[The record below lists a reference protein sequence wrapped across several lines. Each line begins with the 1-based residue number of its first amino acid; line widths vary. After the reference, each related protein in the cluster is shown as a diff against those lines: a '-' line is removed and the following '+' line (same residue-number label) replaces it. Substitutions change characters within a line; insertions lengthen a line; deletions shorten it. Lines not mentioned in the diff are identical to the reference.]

1 MLVSLNDLVQ
11 LLAARVGEPWNTD
24 LQEQMKVVLNY
35 KRAQFFKRLLDQ
47 HPEQRRYFYKDFNVE
62 LQAADKAEC
71 PVEVD
76 CIVKRSVLQVPLPV
90 RANTG
95 EVFDYVGSSDKMQPY
110 GYATP
115 GQVSQYIQY
124 NRYTSRKPK
133 YYYANGYLYIYVDKD
148 TKYVN
153 VTGVYPDPRQLTA
166 FICNGTDCYSD
177 DSQYEIPYDLINDM
191 IRDTLQV
198 ELRNVFPQNLKTEL
212 EDTQLNDE
220 NNRT

>member
-24 LQEQMKVVLNY
+24 LQEQMKLVLNY

-47 HPEQRRYFYKDFNVE
+47 HPEQRRYFYKDFNVA
-62 LQAADKAEC
+62 LQQADKAEC
-71 PVEVD
+71 PVDTD
-76 CIVKRSVLQVPLPV
+76 CIVKRSKLKVPLPI
-90 RANTG
+90 RSSG
-95 EVFDYVGSSDKMQPY
+95 GDIFDYVGSSDKTQPY

-115 GQVSQYIQY
+115 AQVAQYRKY
-124 NRYTSRKPK
+124 NKYTSRVSK
-133 YYYANGYLYIYVDKD
+133 YYYSNGYLYIYVDKD
-148 TKYVN
+148 VENIN

-166 FICNGTDCYSD
+166 FVCNDGNCYSD